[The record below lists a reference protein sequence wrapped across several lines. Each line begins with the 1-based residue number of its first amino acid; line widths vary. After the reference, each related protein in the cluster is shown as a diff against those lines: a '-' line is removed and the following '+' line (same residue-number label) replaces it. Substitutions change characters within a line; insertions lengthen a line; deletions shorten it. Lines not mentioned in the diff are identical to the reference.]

1 MKKIIGFLLLLILFS
16 SALQAKSLDEKK
28 TVLFLIPFYTQD
40 YTGNVSASVQ
50 SSQDI
55 NSVNSF
61 LLMGFWAGSQIAL
74 QEYEEKNVILDIIV
88 KDVTDDE
95 NSLRAIMDD
104 DNLMHRVDLIIGPFF
119 SKTFMIAAEYAKRY
133 KIPIVNPFTNRTD
146 ILNDNEY
153 VFKVIPS
160 LITKPVILS
169 YMAERYPDY
178 KIILYRDTISKNIEQ
193 EVYKDYFKEN
203 KIPYNEVYGQ
213 NALLNEITPGKKNI
227 VLIFSHNSAKMLM
240 ISRDLLYK
248 TNLDDLMLVVP
259 ETWLQS
265 KTYDVEYYSKLN
277 LHFFSHFYVD
287 EKDQNTQVFIQKY
300 KDKFKTIPTLENFAY
315 QGYDITRFFLEMI
328 CHDGDLD
335 RVKVDAIAY
344 PMTFDKTQG
353 GGYENV
359 NIHFLEIKDD
369 EIVPVTY

>member
-1 MKKIIGFLLLLILFS
+1 MLLILFS

-104 DNLMHRVDLIIGPFF
+104 DNLMHRIDLIIGPFF

-193 EVYKDYFKEN
+193 EVYKDYFKGN
-203 KIPYNEVYGQ
+203 KIPYNEVYDQ

-248 TNLDDLMLVVP
+248 TNPEDLMLVVP